1 MHRSAPLIALAVLVA
16 GCAGNDAP
24 TAVDQPSPSAPSVSP
39 TPTAAASASAVA
51 SAPGASGSSARAIYY
66 LQDTSNGPRL
76 YREFHRRAATT
87 GVVRDAV
94 TAMLTE
100 PPVDE
105 DYTSLWAKG
114 TRVLGVRMDGS
125 TAVIDLSKEAQT
137 ARGGAA
143 FEGSTL
149 QQLVWT
155 ATAADPSVK
164 AVRLYVE
171 GKPAGSLWGH
181 VDTSR
186 PMTRGQAA
194 VELGPVWILRPDNGR
209 IARGGTF
216 GGEAS
221 VFEATVSW
229 ELRQGSR
236 VVKAGFANASE
247 GAPGRGSWSANA
259 DVPPG
264 DYVLR
269 AFESSA
275 EDGRETFVDDKP
287 LTVM

>member
-1 MHRSAPLIALAVLVA
+1 MHRSVPLLALAVLTA
-16 GCAGNDAP
+16 GCAGSSTP
-24 TAVDQPSPSAPSVSP
+24 SAVDQ
-39 TPTAAASASAVA
+39 TPQPSASADPATPSSPAAGSA
-51 SAPGASGSSARAIYY
+51 SPSSAGTSARAIYY
-66 LQDTSNGPRL
+66 LRDTTNGPRL
-76 YREFHRRAATT
+76 YREFHRRPATT

-100 PPVDE
+100 PPQDE

-114 TRVLGVRMDGS
+114 TRVLGVRMEGS
-125 TAVIDLSKEAQT
+125 TAVVDLSKEAQT
-137 ARGGAA
+137 VRGGAA
-143 FEGSTL
+143 FESSTL

-155 ATAADPSVK
+155 ATAADPHVTSVQ
-164 AVRLYVE
+164 LLVE
-171 GKPAGSLWGH
+171 GKRVDSLWGH

-194 VELGPVWILRPDNGR
+194 IELAPVWILTPANGR
-209 IARGGTF
+209 VARGGTF

-229 ELRQGSR
+229 ELRQGGK
-236 VVKAGFANASE
+236 VVKAGFTNAAM
-247 GAPGRGSWSANA
+247 GAPGRGPWSAKA
-259 DVPPG
+259 DIPPG

-275 EDGRETFVDDKP
+275 KDGSETFVDDKP
-287 LTVM
+287 LTVT